1 MAKIQVL
8 DKSVSE
14 LIAAGEVIE
23 RPASIVKELLE
34 NAIDAKASA
43 VTVEI
48 KQGGIGFIRITDNG
62 IGIAREDV
70 PTAFLR
76 HATSKVRT
84 EDDLTNIATLG
95 FRGEALASVCAV
107 AKVELITKTA
117 GQELGSRYLIQ
128 GGENGTLEEAG
139 CPNGTTIIVR
149 DLFYNVPA
157 RLKFL
162 KKDFSEGNAVQ
173 GIVEKIALSHPE
185 VSVKL
190 IKENKTVLH
199 TSGNRDLRSA
209 IYSVFGKDF
218 AAGLLPVNYQH
229 NGIRVSGFITK
240 PACSRTNRSMQHFFV
255 NDRYVKTRTG
265 MAALEEGYKHSI
277 MVGKFPACVLKLGI
291 DYSLVDVNVHPAKI
305 EIRFVQERPV
315 FEAIYFAVKSA
326 LEQEDILK
334 SQPKS
339 QRPEL
344 LSTFYQKPTRQT
356 QFPASPSVPPKP
368 ADPVKETSLPP
379 GKLKVREYPA
389 TPAAPQMT
397 VQEPVQEYDFQA
409 PKRSVP
415 VSPAPQSAPKQ
426 VFDEAAFSFLKRENF
441 QKQEQQEPETIIPEA
456 APPQPEPEQETPV
469 IRMIGEV
476 FKTYILFE
484 TEDLFIM
491 LDKHAAHERILYE
504 KLKKQIH
511 LKQSQLLLAPVPA
524 ALSTEEMDALL
535 SHRDLLRQMGFDIS
549 QRDGKLQV
557 TEAPVVLSRYPL
569 GEIMED
575 LAKNILLCKIDVTP
589 QVFDDLLHSM
599 ACRAAIKANEDNTP
613 EELQELAQQ
622 VYFDHKIRHCPHGRP
637 VGITMTKYEIEKKF
651 GRHN

>member
-190 IKENKTVLH
+190 IKENKMVLH

-326 LEQEDILK
+326 LEQE
-334 SQPKS
+334 
-339 QRPEL
+339 
-344 LSTFYQKPTRQT
+344 
-356 QFPASPSVPPKP
+356 
-368 ADPVKETSLPP
+368 
-379 GKLKVREYPA
+379 
-389 TPAAPQMT
+389 
-397 VQEPVQEYDFQA
+397 
-409 PKRSVP
+409 
-415 VSPAPQSAPKQ
+415 
-426 VFDEAAFSFLKRENF
+426 
-441 QKQEQQEPETIIPEA
+441 
-456 APPQPEPEQETPV
+456 
-469 IRMIGEV
+469 
-476 FKTYILFE
+476 
-484 TEDLFIM
+484 
-491 LDKHAAHERILYE
+491 
-504 KLKKQIH
+504 
-511 LKQSQLLLAPVPA
+511 
-524 ALSTEEMDALL
+524 
-535 SHRDLLRQMGFDIS
+535 
-549 QRDGKLQV
+549 
-557 TEAPVVLSRYPL
+557 
-569 GEIMED
+569 
-575 LAKNILLCKIDVTP
+575 
-589 QVFDDLLHSM
+589 
-599 ACRAAIKANEDNTP
+599 
-613 EELQELAQQ
+613 
-622 VYFDHKIRHCPHGRP
+622 
-637 VGITMTKYEIEKKF
+637 
-651 GRHN
+651 